1 MIDWWSVLVAVLM
14 VLATAVSFVPFI
26 PGPALVW
33 AIGII
38 YTIATEFQ
46 QVGIGAVVAMTIL
59 MIIGSTADWWT
70 RMFGLNSEG
79 SLSCGTLVVS
89 TVGAIAGT
97 FFIPVPVLGT
107 VLGAAAGVM
116 ALVFYQ
122 EESWD
127 KAFVAAR
134 GIMSAWIASFFVEF
148 LVCIVIVVIFL
159 RSLFGGL
166 SIF

>member
-1 MIDWWSVLVAVLM
+1 MDWWTVAVAVLM
-14 VLATAVSFVPFI
+14 VVATAVSFVPFI

-33 AIGII
+33 AIGVVYAIV
-38 YTIATEFQ
+38 TEFQ
-46 QVGIGAVVAMTIL
+46 EIGLPTVIAMTVL

-79 SLSCGTLVVS
+79 SLSCGTLLVS

-97 FFIPVPVLGT
+97 FFIPIPVLGT

-122 EESWD
+122 EESWE
-127 KAFVAAR
+127 KAFIAAR
-134 GIMSAWIASFFVEF
+134 GIMGAWIASFFVEF
-148 LVCIVIVVIFL
+148 LSVDHHCGDIPTRPV
-159 RSLFGGL
+159 
-166 SIF
+166 

>member
-1 MIDWWSVLVAVLM
+1 MDWWTVAVAVLM
-14 VLATAVSFVPFI
+14 VVATAVSFVPFI

-33 AIGII
+33 AIGVVYAIV
-38 YTIATEFQ
+38 TEFQ
-46 QVGIGAVVAMTIL
+46 EIGLPTVIAMTVL

-79 SLSCGTLVVS
+79 SLSCGTLLVS

-97 FFIPVPVLGT
+97 FFIPIPVLGT

-122 EESWD
+122 EESWE
-127 KAFVAAR
+127 KAFIAAR
-134 GIMSAWIASFFVEF
+134 GIMGAWIASFFVEF
-148 LVCIVIVVIFL
+148 LMSIIIVVIFL
-159 RSLFGGL
+159 RALFDGLSLF
-166 SIF
+166 